1 MKSYSQALKVLKK
14 NKIEFDNEY
23 IESSKILNRVCAVN
37 IYSKVNYP
45 AANNSSFDG
54 YAIDS
59 NDTSKLSFQKGKL
72 FEIIGTIAAGDKPNK
87 RRKKKF
93 QTVEIMTGGLLP
105 KGFNSIIPVE
115 QVIFYPNKK
124 NPKFIFIN
132 KKIKKNE
139 SLRFRGSD
147 YKKNDLIIK
156 KETILN
162 SSHILILKT
171 LGITKIKVKKVPK
184 ILFFSSGNE
193 LTSRKKIKDWQVRNS
208 NIHYIKSLGEN
219 FLFNLLDGGT
229 LKDKDELILKKKIE
243 KFINSDIDIIITCG
257 ALSAG
262 KFDFVPNV
270 VKKFKLSSYFKSV
283 AIKPGKPFLFAKIKR
298 KQKIIFGLPGNPIS
312 SSACFRFFVYPYL
325 QESLGVE
332 LDKPIKGILKNN
344 FIKKF
349 NFTRFVKSRIN
360 TTKNGKLEVEILK
373 GQESYKIRSLIKSN
387 TWALLPS
394 GKSKFKKGDILD
406 CYFLNH
412 VNKIF

>member
-139 SLRFRGSD
+139 FLRFRGSD

-156 KETILN
+156 KGTILN